1 MIRVKNLSY
10 SYKVNLLNYLLKKP
24 CNMDFYIDE
33 LEILEG
39 ERVALIGFN
48 GSGKSTFLKL
58 LIGILKPYGGEL
70 SVSGILPYNQRQK
83 HVKNIGVVWGN
94 RSTLWWDLTA
104 MENFRALKDIYKI
117 DKNKFKYNIKF
128 FTTSFDCEDILNKQI
143 RKLSLGQRMKI
154 EIIAAL
160 LHSPKLLIFD
170 EPFLGLDF
178 MSKEKIYLG
187 LSQYLDNSNGT
198 LILTSH
204 DLNDLSILCNEM
216 ILLNNGE
223 LIIKDNTDK
232 LIKYNLLSYEIL
244 IEQNDIINLNRIQQ
258 WINSSK
264 IDIIHTNSLNSVRL
278 KVDSEITPVEVL
290 KRLIENNQRL
300 ETFTVIQNDL
310 ENLIKILVE
319 KCKGEMYSEE
329 KLQLIKTRNNIPM

>member
-1 MIRVKNLSY
+1 MIKVRDLSY
-10 SYKVNLLNYLLKKP
+10 SYRVNLLNYLFKKP
-24 CNMDFYIDE
+24 CNIDFYIDN

-58 LIGILKPYGGEL
+58 LIGILKPYSGEL
-70 SVSGILPYNQRQK
+70 SVNKMSPFNQRQK

-94 RSTLWWDLTA
+94 RSTLWWDLTP
-104 MENFRALKDIYKI
+104 MENFRILKDIYII
-117 DKNKFKYNIKF
+117 DKNKFEENIKLF
-128 FTTSFDCEDILNKQI
+128 SKSFDCEDILNKQI

-178 MSKEKIYLG
+178 MSKEKICLE
-187 LSQYLDNSNGT
+187 LDQYLDNNNGT

-204 DLNDLSILCNEM
+204 DLNDLSVLCNDM
-216 ILLNNGE
+216 ILLNDGE
-223 LIIKDNTDK
+223 LVIKGKTDN
-232 LIKYNLLSYEIL
+232 LIKTNLLYYEIL
-244 IEQNDIINLNRIQQ
+244 IEQNDNINLNNIEE
-258 WINSSK
+258 WIYSSNINVIK
-264 IDIIHTNSLNSVRL
+264 MDDLNSIKLR
-278 KVDSEITPVEVL
+278 VDYQITPVQVL
-290 KRLIENNQRL
+290 KKLIENNKEL
-300 ETFTVIQNDL
+300 KNFTVIQNDL

-319 KCKGEMYSEE
+319 KYKGEMHSE
-329 KLQLIKTRNNIPM
+329 KNL